1 MPGVSWAMSPA
12 QTDGPDLPVC
22 VISFR
27 SLPARVLI
35 WSSALNCPPAM
46 KGMAS
51 ISRTSTVSSGAWPI
65 QFHPTRSTT
74 SSTGSWGSP
83 V

>member
-1 MPGVSWAMSPA
+1 MFPA

-35 WSSALNCPPAM
+35 WSSALNRPLA
-46 KGMAS
+46 MAS
-51 ISRTSTVSSGAWPI
+51 ISRMSTVWSGAWPI
-65 QFHPTRSTT
+65 QFQPTRSTT

-83 V
+83 VCVRFAGSPE